1 MALSYAEKVRRSAER
16 SRIEGRSGRDI
27 SPLPAIKDP
36 MTRLACRD
44 DLELFCTTYLPRWF
58 VKPFGEPHIA
68 LLQSLQTILKDGG
81 RKAVAMPRGSGKS
94 TIVAASILWALLYG
108 YRRYICVIGASSKAS
123 HKFVSLLSTT
133 LATPHTPLSQDFPEA
148 CYPIQALGGSVV
160 QARGQHYRG
169 TLTRIGMTA
178 EQLILPT
185 IAASPSSGSR
195 LVALG
200 IGSAIRGQSA
210 EAPDGTILRPDCVL
224 LDDIQSDAD
233 SVSPARIEKLRGL
246 VSGVIKGLARSGE
259 RLAQICTCTVVN
271 VDDLAD
277 QMLADPL
284 WNGLR
289 TSALSSMPSNLDLWR
304 EYRDVLFERGEQEAR
319 SFYRENYAE
328 LTRGAV
334 ASWPADYDPAHYED
348 AIHYNMHLWS
358 EDERSFW
365 SERVNQPQRPSGL
378 GTILSAPEIANKLSY
393 ISRGNAHEKTYK
405 ITAAVDVHD
414 DILYYAVLSLQ
425 SDYTASVIDYGTY
438 PRQSRPY
445 FHRGSGIVT
454 LQQVYGGEAASNV
467 LRGLEH
473 LIRYLSDQRYYIEG
487 GHEHAI
493 DRVLIDS
500 GWRNEVVYEAIRR
513 ANFPVAVACKGV
525 SIRACQRPM
534 NDWSKK
540 SGRVVGW
547 HVVEERLQSGKTSV
561 LCDVN
566 YWKTRLQEALS
577 TPPGKS
583 GEMTLYGSDPSAHR
597 MLADHLTAETPKV
610 EELENTVVVWTQK
623 PSAENHWLDCVC
635 YAYAAGVT
643 LGLRPSDCV
652 V

>member
-1 MALSYAEKVRRSAER
+1 
-16 SRIEGRSGRDI
+16 
-27 SPLPAIKDP
+27 

-44 DLELFCTTYLPRWF
+44 DLELFCSTYLPSWF
-58 VKPFGEPHIA
+58 SKPFGKPHLA
-68 LLQSLQTILKDGG
+68 LISSLQSILKDGG

-94 TIVAASILWALLYG
+94 TIVAAAILWALLYG

-133 LATPHTPLSQDFPEA
+133 LATPHTPLSADFPEA
-148 CYPIQALGGSVV
+148 TYPIQALGGSVV

-185 IAASPSSGSR
+185 IPASPSSGSR

-224 LDDIQSDAD
+224 LDDVQSDAD
-233 SVSPARIEKLRGL
+233 AVSPARIEKLSGL
-246 VSGVIKGLARSGE
+246 ISGVIKGLARSGE
-259 RLAQICTCTVVN
+259 RLAQIATCTVVQ

-277 QMLADPL
+277 RMLADPL
-284 WNGLR
+284 WQGLR
-289 TSALSSMPSNLDLWR
+289 TSALSSMPTNLDLWR
-304 EYRDVLFERGEQEAR
+304 EYRDVLYERGEQEAR
-319 SFYRENYAE
+319 SFYREHYGE
-328 LTRGAV
+328 LTKGAV
-334 ASWPADYDPAHYED
+334 ASWPADYDPAHFDD
-348 AIHYNMHLWS
+348 AVMYNMHLWA
-358 EDERSFW
+358 EDERSFY
-365 SERVNQPQRPSGL
+365 SERQNQPQRPSGL

-414 DILYYAVLSLQ
+414 DILYFAVLSLQ
-425 SDYTASVIDYGTY
+425 QDYTASVIDYGTY

-473 LIRYLSDQRYYIEG
+473 LIRYLGDQRYYIEG

-540 SGRVVGW
+540 SGRVIGW
-547 HVVEERLQSGKTSV
+547 HTVEERLQNGKTAI
-561 LCDVN
+561 LTDAN

-577 TPPGKS
+577 TPAGKA
-583 GEMTLYGSDPSAHR
+583 GELTLYGSDPSAHR

-623 PSAENHWLDCVC
+623 PSAENHWLDCC
-635 YAYAAGVT
+635 AYAYAAGVT
-643 LGLRPSDCV
+643 LGLKPSDCV